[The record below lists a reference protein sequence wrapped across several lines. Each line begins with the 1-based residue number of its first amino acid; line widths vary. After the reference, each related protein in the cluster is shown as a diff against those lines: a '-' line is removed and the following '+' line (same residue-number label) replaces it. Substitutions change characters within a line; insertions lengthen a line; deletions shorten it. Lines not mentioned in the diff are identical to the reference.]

1 MIESWFQSLNS
12 LVWGPAMLVLILGT
26 GLYLMVGL
34 RGFPVRQLWPAFV
47 LMWKGRKSVGEQGD
61 ITPWGAAMTALAATI
76 GTGNIAGVA
85 TAIFLGGPGALFWMW
100 CTAMVGMATKYAE
113 SLLAVH
119 FREVDPKGDH
129 IGGPMFYI
137 KNGLGKGWAWMA
149 TAFAVFAALAGFG
162 IGNMVQ
168 ANSIAELAAQDLGLA
183 PWITGVL
190 IALVVGLVLLGG
202 VRRIAEVSGALV
214 PLMAA
219 LYFGGGLL
227 VVAMNLDQV
236 PKILAL
242 VLTNAF
248 TGTAAEGGF
257 AGAGVWMALRFGVAR
272 GIFSN
277 EAGLGSAPIAHAAA
291 QTDSPVRQGMVAML
305 GTFIDTILVCSVTGF
320 VILLSGTWTSGATGA
335 ALSSLAFTQTLGV
348 LGHYVVSIG
357 LFLFTFTT
365 LIGWSFYGEKAVEY
379 LFGVKGITPYR
390 VLWIL
395 AIPLGATVKLE
406 LVWLIAD
413 TLNALMALPNLVALL
428 ALSPLVFR
436 LTREWRR

>member
-1 MIESWFQSLNS
+1 
-12 LVWGPAMLVLILGT
+12 
-26 GLYLMVGL
+26 
-34 RGFPVRQLWPAFV
+34 
-47 LMWKGRKSVGEQGD
+47 
-61 ITPWGAAMTALAATI
+61 
-76 GTGNIAGVA
+76 
-85 TAIFLGGPGALFWMW
+85 
-100 CTAMVGMATKYAE
+100 
-113 SLLAVH
+113 
-119 FREVDPKGDH
+119 
-129 IGGPMFYI
+129 
-137 KNGLGKGWAWMA
+137 MA